1 MTYNTGGSYTSFT
14 GKLAAGEDTS
24 YEGSISLKIYG
35 DGNQLY
41 EVTDFGKLSG
51 AQSFEVD
58 ITGCQV
64 LEIETTGD
72 SGSAIYLVD
81 EQLK

>member
-1 MTYNTGGSYTSFT
+1 M
-14 GKLAAGEDTS
+14 
-24 YEGSISLKIYG
+24 KIYG

-41 EVTDFGKLSG
+41 EISDFGKMTG
-51 AQSFEVD
+51 TQSFEVD

>member
-1 MTYNTGGSYTSFT
+1 MLKFSRAFSPVRKRSVSYTH
-14 GKLAAGEDTS
+14 L
-24 YEGSISLKIYG
+24 
-35 DGNQLY
+35 GNQLY
-41 EVTDFGKLSG
+41 EISDFGKMTG
-51 AQSFEVD
+51 TQSFEVD